1 MNYRIYN
8 KEKQNIQGSASFRYK
23 HYEITFGK
31 MCEGGVSVQHLGGM
45 KQGLAK
51 SFKDMDEAMEYIE
64 RDREEEIRWDD

>member
-23 HYEITFGK
+23 HYQISFGK
-31 MCEGGVSVQHLGGM
+31 MFEGGVSVLHLGGM
-45 KQGLAK
+45 KQGRTE

-64 RDREEEIRWDD
+64 RDLEEEVRWDD

>member
-23 HYEITFGK
+23 HYEISFGK
-31 MCEGGVSVQHLGGM
+31 MCEGGVSVQHLGGR
-45 KQGLAK
+45 KQGQTV

-64 RDREEEIRWDD
+64 RDLEKEVQWDD